1 MVKSNRKLKQI
12 SHSKKITIHTIQ
24 NNSLVKIAKALRLLA
39 KKKSIIPTAQDT
51 DTARL
56 SKLISREFLTP
67 LEEARLAIEEVVI
80 PNNITIDLL
89 PRNSELRKQQ
99 HELISHY
106 RLKSFSVGKGKKRR
120 IRIFSN

>member
-1 MVKSNRKLKQI
+1 MKQI

-24 NNSLVKIAKALRLLA
+24 SNSLVKIAKALRLLS
-39 KKKSIIPTAQDT
+39 KKKSLRPTTKAT
-51 DTARL
+51 DNTKL
-56 SKLISREFLTP
+56 VKLISREFLTP

-80 PNNITIDLL
+80 PNNVTIDLL

-106 RLKSFSVGKGKKRR
+106 HLKSFSVGKGKRRR